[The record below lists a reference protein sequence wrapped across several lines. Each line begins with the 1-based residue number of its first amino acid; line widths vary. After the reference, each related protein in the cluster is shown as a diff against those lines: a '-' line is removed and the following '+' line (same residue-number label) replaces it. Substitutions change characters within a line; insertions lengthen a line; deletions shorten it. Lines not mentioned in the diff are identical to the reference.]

1 MNAAALFGQ
10 GISFPPRLGADG
22 RVAWS
27 SGPENIRE
35 LIQVVLLTQPGE
47 RLMLSGFGGK
57 LRSFLFEPNS
67 VATRQ
72 RIQEEIESTLSLWEP
87 RITVQSVS
95 VDPDSDDPR
104 AAVATLQYQLVASQT
119 VEQLQLRVQ
128 LGG

>member
-22 RVAWS
+22 RFAWS
-27 SGPENIRE
+27 SGPANIRE
-35 LIQVVLLTQPGE
+35 MIQVILLTQPGE
-47 RLMLSGFGGK
+47 RLMLTGFGGK
-57 LRSFLFEPNS
+57 LRSFLFEPNT

-72 RIQEEIESTLSLWEP
+72 RIQEEIQSTLSLWEP

-95 VDPDSDDPR
+95 VDPDTDDPR

-119 VEQLQLRVQ
+119 AEQLQLTVQ